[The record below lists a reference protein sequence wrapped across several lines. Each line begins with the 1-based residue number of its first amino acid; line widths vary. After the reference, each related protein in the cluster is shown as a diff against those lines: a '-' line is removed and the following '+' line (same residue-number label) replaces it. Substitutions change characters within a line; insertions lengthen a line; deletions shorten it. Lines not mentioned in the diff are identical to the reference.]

1 MGTGEEYV
9 ERGYR
14 GVIEPAGL
22 VCYKVELGESDLY
35 VCTHGDLSAAAGES
49 LRWHRAELEAYLAS
63 HPSFGTSF
71 RPLPVSSG
79 APDIVAD
86 MGRAAEVFDVG
97 PMACVAGAV
106 AQYVGMDLMNES
118 DEVIV
123 ENGGDIFLAGG
134 AASGAG
140 SARKVRIFAGSEM
153 PPVEIAICDRP
164 EGVGLCTS
172 SGSIGPS
179 ISLGGADAVTVL
191 AATATLADAAATA
204 IGNRV
209 RGADDIKSALEM
221 ASGFGEILGVVVVA
235 GGSLGA
241 WGAIEL
247 G

>member
-1 MGTGEEYV
+1 MGTDEEYT
-9 ERGYR
+9 ERRYR

-22 VCYKVELGESDLY
+22 DCYQVELGESDLY
-35 VCTHGDLSAAAGES
+35 VCTRGDLSEAARES
-49 LRWHRAELEAYLAS
+49 LTRHRAELETYLQM
-63 HPSFGTSF
+63 HPSFGTAF
-71 RPLPVSSG
+71 RPLPLASS

-86 MGRAAEVFDVG
+86 MGRAAEIFDVG

-106 AQYVGMDLMNES
+106 ARYVGTDLLNES

-134 AASGAG
+134 G
-140 SARKVRIFAGSEM
+140 SRKVRIFAGGEM
-153 PPVEIAICDRP
+153 PPVDIAIHDRP

-172 SGSIGPS
+172 SGTVGPS

-191 AATATLADAAATA
+191 AVTATLADAAASA

-209 RGADDIKSALEM
+209 RGADDIESALEA
-221 ASGFGEILGVVVVA
+221 ASGFGEILGVVICA

-241 WGAIEL
+241 WGAVEL